1 MFRLWARV
9 SEAVSQ
15 EDQNAA
21 TQEKFLL
28 EEAQR
33 QGAKERKAK
42 MIEWMPRLFER
53 DAITGDWMYKYAE

>member
-15 EDQNAA
+15 GDQNAA

-53 DAITGDWMYKYAE
+53 DTITGDWMYKYAE